1 MSLRLKYALRKD
13 EDEDDVKDA
22 DDFKDEDD
30 DTKAEDE
37 DNGGD
42 GEGAGEEAGSDD
54 VMLLQ
59 ELRHNIEATFRQP
72 VRKLKVKNLV
82 IAFDPETVFGKREQ
96 FLPALMITADAC
108 SQRRQV

>member
-1 MSLRLKYALRKD
+1 MSLRLKDALRKD
-13 EDEDDVKDA
+13 EDEDDVKD

-37 DNGGD
+37 ENGD

-59 ELRHNIEATFRQP
+59 DLRHNIEATFRQP